1 MSEIL
6 DPLHI
11 ELAAAL
17 RNNDGQ
23 LGKVFTLLEEGKVT
37 NRELAEG
44 GGAANPGAAANLR
57 VTVKAVL
64 DGVLPKGPTVAAQ
77 ARRSIGGLLRDN
89 PELSP
94 LGRAHLE
101 DLRNKLEAIANDAE
115 AIERESLDLER
126 ASISLESSLEKLP
139 GVYVFTLPSFY
150 RTVQKTDP
158 DRYWL
163 KIGKSDRAAGIRI
176 GEQMRATGLPE
187 DPWIARVY
195 RHPVFDPKQL
205 ESHFHRLLTAAGHS
219 RASGKHSGRDWYA
232 TNLEFL
238 DAIGAALGCDTS
250 ENQSPE
256 DFEAE

>member
-1 MSEIL
+1 LESLHTELSE
-6 DPLHI
+6 
-11 ELAAAL
+11 AL

-23 LGKVFTLLEEGKVT
+23 LGKVFALLEEGKVT

-64 DGVLPKGPTVAAQ
+64 DGVLPKGPTVAAGS
-77 ARRSIGGLLRDN
+77 RRAISGLLRDN
-89 PELSP
+89 PDLSP
-94 LGRAHLE
+94 AACSYLE
-101 DLRNKLEAIANDAE
+101 ELRNKLEVIANDAD

-126 ASISLESSLEKLP
+126 ASIELEKSLEKLP
-139 GVYVFTLPSFY
+139 GVYVYTLPSFY

-163 KIGKSDRAAGIRI
+163 KVGKTDRAAGVRI

-195 RHPVFDPKQL
+195 RHPVLDPKEL
-205 ESHFHRLLTAAGHS
+205 ESQFHRLLTGAGHS

-232 TNLEFL
+232 TNLDFL
-238 DAIGAALGCDTS
+238 DAIGTALGCDIT

-256 DFEAE
+256 DL

>member
-6 DPLHI
+6 DPLQI

-23 LGKVFTLLEEGKVT
+23 LGKVFALLEEGKVT
-37 NRELAEG
+37 NRELADG

-57 VTVKAVL
+57 VTVRAVL

-89 PELSP
+89 PDLSP
-94 LGRAHLE
+94 AACSHLE
-101 DLRNKLEAIANDAE
+101 DLRNKLEVIATDSE
-115 AIERESLDLER
+115 AIEQETEDLAK
-126 ASISLESSLEKLP
+126 ASIELEKSLESQP
-139 GVYVFTLPSFY
+139 GVYVYTLPSFY

-158 DRYWL
+158 DRYWF
-163 KIGKSDRAAGIRI
+163 KVGKTDRAAGVRI

-195 RHPVFDPKQL
+195 RHETRTPREV
-205 ESHFHRLLTAAGHS
+205 ESEFHNLLAAAGHV
-219 RASGKHSGRDWYA
+219 RAAGKHSGREWYA
-232 TNLEFL
+232 TNLDFL
-238 DAIGAALGCDTS
+238 DAVADALGCKTS
-250 ENQSPE
+250 SNLQPEN
-256 DFEAE
+256 

>member
-1 MSEIL
+1 MSGVL

-23 LGKVFTLLEEGKVT
+23 LGKVFALLEEGKVT
-37 NRELAEG
+37 NRELAEC
-44 GGAANPGAAANLR
+44 GGAANQGAAANLR

-94 LGRAHLE
+94 SGRAHLE
-101 DLRNKLEAIANDAE
+101 DLRNKLETIASDAE

-126 ASISLESSLEKLP
+126 ASIALESSLEKLP

-163 KIGKSDRAAGIRI
+163 KIGKTDRAAGVRI

-238 DAIGAALGCDTS
+238 DAIGAALGCDIS
-250 ENQSPE
+250 ENQSPD
-256 DFEAE
+256 DFETA

>member
-23 LGKVFTLLEEGKVT
+23 LGKVFALLEEGKVT

-89 PELSP
+89 PDLSP
-94 LGRAHLE
+94 AACSHLD
-101 DLRNKLEAIANDAE
+101 DLRNKLEVIATDSE
-115 AIERESLDLER
+115 AIEQETEDLAK
-126 ASISLESSLEKLP
+126 ASIALEKSLESQP
-139 GVYVFTLPSFY
+139 GVYVYTLPSFY

-158 DRYWL
+158 DRYWF
-163 KIGKSDRAAGIRI
+163 KVGKSDRAAGVRI

-195 RHPVFDPKQL
+195 RHETRTPREV
-205 ESHFHRLLTAAGHS
+205 ESEFHNLLAAAGHV
-219 RASGKHSGRDWYA
+219 RAAGKHSGREWYA
-232 TNLEFL
+232 TNLDFL
-238 DAIGAALGCDTS
+238 DAVADALGCKTS
-250 ENQSPE
+250 SNLQPE
-256 DFEAE
+256 I

>member
-23 LGKVFTLLEEGKVT
+23 LGKVFALLEEGKVT

-57 VTVKAVL
+57 VTVRAVL

-89 PELSP
+89 PDLSP
-94 LGRAHLE
+94 AACSHLE
-101 DLRNKLEAIANDAE
+101 DLRNKLEVIATDSE
-115 AIERESLDLER
+115 AIEQETEDLAK
-126 ASISLESSLEKLP
+126 ASIELEKSLESQP
-139 GVYVFTLPSFY
+139 GVYVYTLPSFY

-158 DRYWL
+158 DRYWF
-163 KIGKSDRAAGIRI
+163 KVGKTDRAAGVRI

-195 RHPVFDPKQL
+195 RHETRTPREV
-205 ESHFHRLLTAAGHS
+205 ESEFHNLLAAAGHV
-219 RASGKHSGRDWYA
+219 RAAGKHSGREWYA
-232 TNLEFL
+232 TNLDFL
-238 DAIGAALGCDTS
+238 DAVADALGCKTS
-250 ENQSPE
+250 SNLQPEN
-256 DFEAE
+256 